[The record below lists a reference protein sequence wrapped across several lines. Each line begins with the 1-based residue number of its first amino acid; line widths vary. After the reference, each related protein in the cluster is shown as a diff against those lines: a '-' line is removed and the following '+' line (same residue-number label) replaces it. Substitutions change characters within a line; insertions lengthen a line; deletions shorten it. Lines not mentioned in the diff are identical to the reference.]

1 PGAAFAAEAQKAL
14 TDQDILSIFSVVFK
28 TDTPFGG
35 AARSDLTMV
44 ERVTVG
50 NRRFLDVTG
59 RVLKLPVICVVVDR
73 CVTVVLDADL
83 RAQPLAERIV
93 PGRDLGSGDVQP
105 SDAQLLTR
113 VTHNVVFGLA
123 RECVDL
129 LLILLKFCSLAVG
142 HRGGRGVIIAERS

>member
-1 PGAAFAAEAQKAL
+1 
-14 TDQDILSIFSVVFK
+14 
-28 TDTPFGG
+28 
-35 AARSDLTMV
+35 MV
-44 ERVTVG
+44 ERVTAG

-113 VTHNVVFGLA
+113 VTDYVVFGLA
-123 RECVDL
+123 RERVDF
-129 LLILLKFCSLAVG
+129 LLIMLTLRGLAVR
-142 HRGGRGVIIAERS
+142 HSSGRGLLGAKRPDECARHNARCQSEQDSED